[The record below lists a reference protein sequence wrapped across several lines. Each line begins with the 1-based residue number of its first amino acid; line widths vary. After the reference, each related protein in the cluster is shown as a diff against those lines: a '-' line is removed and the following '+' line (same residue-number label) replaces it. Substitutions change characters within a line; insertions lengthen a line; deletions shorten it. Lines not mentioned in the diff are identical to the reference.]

1 MSAPGGLTAFDADA
15 LIYAGQVG
23 HPVGR
28 RIEVLFPDSPDEIA
42 GVGSLILLTEVLAKP
57 MRAGLASD
65 DTKRLL
71 ELVGRLDL
79 YPLDDPTAQLALS
92 LAVAYRL
99 KAADSVHLAT
109 AIAAG
114 ADRFL
119 TGNRKDFPKAIREI
133 DVIYPDDLP
142 EPREHS
148 ADESGE

>member
-1 MSAPGGLTAFDADA
+1 MSAPAGLIAFDADA

-65 DTKRLL
+65 ETKRLL

-92 LAVAYRL
+92 LAVSYGLR
-99 KAADSVHLAT
+99 AADSVHLAT

-119 TGNRKDFPKAIREI
+119 TNNRKDFPKSIREI
-133 DVIYPDDLP
+133 DIIYPDDLADP
-142 EPREHS
+142 G
-148 ADESGE
+148 DESGE